1 MECIQERMTQ
11 QEYNKMYHQKHKEEK
26 IEKLGQKVKCECG
39 CEVAK
44 WNYSR
49 HKKSRV
55 HQQGMEI
62 INLKNKI
69 LSQKLA

>member
-1 MECIQERMTQ
+1 MECAQERMTQ

-39 CEVAK
+39 CECAK
-44 WNYSR
+44 WNHSR

-55 HQQGMEI
+55 HQQAMEI
-62 INLKNKI
+62 IQLRQQLMNTVL
-69 LSQKLA
+69 